1 MIKKTT
7 QPPHRTKDGGGGG
20 GGGGGHDHAVDPF
33 LYHHPGDPL
42 ELIYGSESPV
52 RLSYVSRHLS
62 SARKRRRPIDH
73 IGFLGC
79 HFRAAD
85 NAAATFFRAL
95 GRKLRRVSVS
105 GGLSI
110 CGMPDVGDDEVESLA
125 PFFDGDPGPS
135 SPGGASSLRSLD
147 LTGSTITAG
156 GIETGPLGRF
166 FRRSSSLEAL
176 AVGENPGLGDDG
188 ASAVAEALACGGG
201 RLRVLSMEGCG
212 IGMRGASSISAYVS
226 HPTGAMLRVLELG
239 RNEVGDAGAGML
251 ADALVGG
258 RGERSGR
265 HWLVRLGLTDAG
277 IGDAG
282 ALALA
287 EALAS
292 NRSLIAL
299 SLRDNV
305 GITDVGAF
313 GLLWAIYDDASVE
326 KIVQSNHVLSDLDL
340 RGCGRMSPHSLEK
353 AAHLTALF
361 GRLPCNED
369 EIVRLKVSA
378 HLENS
383 GHGMV
388 LEGYDLELMPHIL
401 ACVGKSG
408 MTSLFNTLKGVPN
421 LYMRNDPQVKCL
433 AEDERITEGERYGEK
448 NTTFFD
454 RLKLSSR
461 RSRKVYYTF
470 VRQIPRRCS
479 MLRHQDRRIWNGHE
493 VAFKALPGKNNNSQH
508 KSLDKVATTDALF

>member
-1 MIKKTT
+1 MIKKKT
-7 QPPHRTKDGGGGG
+7 QPPDRKKDGGGGG
-20 GGGGGHDHAVDPF
+20 GGHDLSVDPF

-52 RLSYVSRHLS
+52 RLSDVSRHLS

-79 HFRAAD
+79 RFRATD
-85 NAAATFFRAL
+85 NAAAPFFRAL
-95 GRKLRRVSVS
+95 GRKLRRVSVA

-226 HPTGAMLRVLELG
+226 HPAGAMLRVLELG
-239 RNEVGDAGAGML
+239 RNDVGNAGAGML
-251 ADALVGG
+251 ADALAGG
-258 RGERSGR
+258 RGGRSGHHR
-265 HWLVRLGLTDAG
+265 LVRLGLADAG

-282 ALALA
+282 ALSLA

-305 GITDVGAF
+305 GITDVGAS
-313 GLLWAIYDDASVE
+313 GLLWAIYDETSVE
-326 KIVQSNHVLSDLDL
+326 RIVRSNHVLSDLDL

-361 GRLPCNED
+361 GRLPCNEG
-369 EIVRLKVSA
+369 EIVRLKVST

-383 GHGMV
+383 AHGVV
-388 LEGYDLELMPHIL
+388 LEDYDLELMPHIL
-401 ACVGKSG
+401 ACVGKTCG
-408 MTSLFNTLKGVPN
+408 MTSLFNTLKGVPT
-421 LYMRNDPQVKCL
+421 LYTRNDPQMKCL
-433 AEDERITEGERYGEK
+433 AEDERITDGERYGEK

-461 RSRKVYYTF
+461 RSRKIYYTF
-470 VRQIPRRCS
+470 VGQIPKRCS
-479 MLRHQDRRIWNGHE
+479 MLQHQDRRIRNGHE
-493 VAFKALPGKNNNSQH
+493 VAFKALSGKKNSQN
-508 KSLDKVATTDALF
+508 KSLDSFANTDALL